1 LEYFR
6 SQARKSEKLWEKDDP
21 RAAEADDEMHAS
33 LDEFYAVKAKLMTS
47 MYDQTRT
54 DIFDASDS

>member
-1 LEYFR
+1 
-6 SQARKSEKLWEKDDP
+6 
-21 RAAEADDEMHAS
+21 MHAS